1 MMLKQKLGEL
11 QQPVAEV
18 VTVEEMEE
26 TEEVEEVEMG
36 EMEVVMEEEMENQ
49 QLRRKM
55 VGETVRELDQYLWQ
69 TSSSAVE
76 PSRVGCATLSE
87 VGTRTLACYSMTTH
101 TWLFLS

>member
-1 MMLKQKLGEL
+1 MKPKVMILKQKLGEL
-11 QQPVAEV
+11 QQAAE
-18 VTVEEMEE
+18 EEEE
-26 TEEVEEVEMG
+26 LEMG

-49 QLRRKM
+49 QLIRKM
-55 VGETVRELDQYLWQ
+55 VEETVKEQDQYLWQ

-87 VGTRTLACYSMTTH
+87 VETMTLACYSMSTL